1 MKYNWNKLKGFEKL
15 NEIDEIFD
23 KLFNFFGVSTITD
36 LSKKLEMSQPAVTNW
51 QRRNSISAIK
61 KKCRELGIYSEIF
74 GDLNSNIQNI
84 HTISGGQNAQNVRK
98 NQINISNS
106 DDFILDEDIQKV
118 LKSALPI
125 LDDDDKKEDFI
136 KHIKKWIVENL

>member
-1 MKYNWNKLKGFEKL
+1 M

-61 KKCRELGIYSEIF
+61 KKCRELGIYNDIF
-74 GDLNSNIQNI
+74 GDLNSNIQSIN
-84 HTISGGQNAQNVRK
+84 TISGGQNAQKVNG
-98 NQINISNS
+98 NQVYNS
-106 DDFILDEDIQKV
+106 DKNKLQNIDNVTVELFIEVYEKAKETNDIKG
-118 LKSALPI
+118 LRLY
-125 LDDDDKKEDFI
+125 LMDYCDG
-136 KHIKKWIVENL
+136 

>member
-1 MKYNWNKLKGFEKL
+1 M

>member
-1 MKYNWNKLKGFEKL
+1 M
-15 NEIDEIFD
+15 EINDIID
-23 KLFNFFGVSTITD
+23 KLFDYFNVYSIQD
-36 LSKKLEMSQPAVTNW
+36 LALKMNVSQPTVSKWKT
-51 QRRNSISAIK
+51 RNSINAIK

-84 HTISGGQNAQNVRK
+84 DTISGGQNAQNVRK

-106 DDFILDEDIQKV
+106 DDFVLDEDIQKV

>member
-1 MKYNWNKLKGFEKL
+1 M
-15 NEIDEIFD
+15 EINDIID
-23 KLFNFFGVSTITD
+23 KLFDYFDVYSIQD
-36 LSKKLEMSQPAVTNW
+36 LALKMNVSQPTISKW
-51 QRRNSISAIK
+51 KTRNSINAIK
-61 KKCRELGIYSEIF
+61 KKCRELGIYNEIF

-106 DDFILDEDIQKV
+106 DDFVLDEDIQKV

>member
-1 MKYNWNKLKGFEKL
+1 VQDFTYFYDKILSFYNVKTLK
-15 NEIDEIFD
+15 
-23 KLFNFFGVSTITD
+23 D
-36 LSKKLEMSQPAVTNW
+36 LSEVTDIPISTLSSIK
-51 QRRNSISAIK
+51 QRNSITALK
-61 KKCRELGIYSEIF
+61 KKCRELNIFDEIF
-74 GDLNSNIQNI
+74 GDLNPNIQNI
-84 HTISGGQNAQNVRK
+84 HTISGGQNTQNVRK

-106 DDFILDEDIQKV
+106 DDFVLDEDIQKV

>member
-1 MKYNWNKLKGFEKL
+1 MENVEHILEKL
-15 NEIDEIFD
+15 FEYYNVVNAAELSEKINTSQ
-23 KLFNFFGVSTITD
+23 KTI
-36 LSKKLEMSQPAVTNW
+36 SNW
-51 QRRNSISAIK
+51 KVRNSIGAVK
-61 KKCRELGIYSEIF
+61 KKCRELGIYNEIF

-84 HTISGGQNAQNVRK
+84 HTISSGQNAQNVRK

-106 DDFILDEDIQKV
+106 DDFVLDEDIQKV

>member
-1 MKYNWNKLKGFEKL
+1 M

-74 GDLNSNIQNI
+74 GDLNSSVNNQTIRDNHGNLSQIGNVHTQNEKNDNNLNIDEAVFAMFKRAY
-84 HTISGGQNAQNVRK
+84 GK
-98 NQINISNS
+98 C
-106 DDFILDEDIQKV
+106 LDENNEI
-118 LKSALPI
+118 I
-125 LDDDDKKEDFI
+125 EDKIDELIAHLMKF
-136 KHIKKWIVENL
+136 K